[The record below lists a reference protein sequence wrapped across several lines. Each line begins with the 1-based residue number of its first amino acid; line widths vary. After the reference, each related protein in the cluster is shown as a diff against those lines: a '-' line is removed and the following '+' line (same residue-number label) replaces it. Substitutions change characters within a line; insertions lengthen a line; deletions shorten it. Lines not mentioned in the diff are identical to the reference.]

1 MSAAVLDQPLSR
13 MNRPGA
19 AARDAT
25 RAFLTRATR
34 LKAPATD
41 ESTDN
46 VLLVVAELVAN
57 AIRHTVGPC
66 ALHLELLDGSLD
78 VCVTDD
84 SPQPPRPRSPSTD
97 GARGWRWFMVKRLP
111 PASASSRSRKAVR
124 PSARSSHSLQRLRY
138 GSCTN
143 PRQIS
148 ERYHHGLRHVQDQL
162 TT

>member
-13 MNRPGA
+13 MNRPAA

-34 LKAPATD
+34 LRAPAKD

-66 ALHLELLDGSLD
+66 ALRLELLDGSID
-78 VCVTDD
+78 VCVTDR
-84 SPQPPRPRSPSTD
+84 SPHLPQPRTPSTD
-97 GARGWRWFMVKRLP
+97 GTGGWGWFLVKRL
-111 PASASSRSRKAVR
+111 ATHIRI
-124 PSARSSHSLQRLRY
+124 
-138 GSCTN
+138 N
-143 PRQIS
+143 PVPEGGKTICA
-148 ERYHHGLRHVQDQL
+148 ELPW
-162 TT
+162 

>member
-1 MSAAVLDQPLSR
+1 MSTAVLDQPLSR

-25 RAFLTRATR
+25 RAFLARAAR
-34 LKAPATD
+34 LRAPSQD

-66 ALHLELLDGSLD
+66 TLHLELLDGSID

-84 SPQPPRPRSPSTD
+84 SPQPPRPRTPGTD
-97 GARGWRWFMVKRLP
+97 GSGGWGWFMIKRLATRIRIKP
-111 PASASSRSRKAVR
+111 VPDGGKTICAEL
-124 PSARSSHSLQRLRY
+124 PW
-138 GSCTN
+138 
-143 PRQIS
+143 
-148 ERYHHGLRHVQDQL
+148 
-162 TT
+162 